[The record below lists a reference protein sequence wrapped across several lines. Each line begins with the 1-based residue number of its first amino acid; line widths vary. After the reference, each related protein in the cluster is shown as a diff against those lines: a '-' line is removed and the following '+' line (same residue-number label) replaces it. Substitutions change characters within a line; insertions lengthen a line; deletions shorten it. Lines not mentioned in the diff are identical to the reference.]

1 MKTAKKETK
10 APVKAPK
17 AAAKPKVAFFDFA
30 CCEGCQLQI
39 TNFGELLLD
48 VLGAVDVVEF
58 REAISEKWDG
68 DYDVVFIEGS
78 IGDHHAE
85 ERLKK
90 IRARAKVLI
99 AYGSCATTGG
109 VNGMKNG
116 FELDEIRASVY
127 GKDYKLF
134 DSTYTKRVDQVV
146 KVDYYING
154 CPVYIPELVEVLKHA
169 LRGLPYSVPDNPVC
183 AECKLNE
190 NVCMYER
197 GLACLGPWTKAGCN
211 AWCVNNGNICY
222 GCRGEVKN
230 PAKNAANDVIA
241 KYNLKPELIT
251 KKFEMYNKCKEGV
264 K

>member
-1 MKTAKKETK
+1 MKTAKNDTK
-10 APVKAPK
+10 APAKAPK

-30 CCEGCQLQI
+30 SCEGCQLQI

-99 AYGSCATTGG
+99 AYGACACTGG
-109 VNGMKNG
+109 VNGMKNS
-116 FELDEIRASVY
+116 FELDEIRQSVY

-134 DSTYTKRVDQVV
+134 DSTPTKRVDQVV

-154 CPVYIPELVEVLKHA
+154 CPIYIPELVEVLKCA
-169 LRGLPYSVPDNPVC
+169 LRGLPYTVPDNPVC

-211 AWCVNNGNICY
+211 SWCVNNGNICY
-222 GCRGEVKN
+222 GCRGEVSN
-230 PAKNAANDVIA
+230 PAKNAGDVIS
-241 KYNLKPELIT
+241 KYNLKPELI
-251 KKFEMYNKCKEGV
+251 KAKFDMYNKCKEGV